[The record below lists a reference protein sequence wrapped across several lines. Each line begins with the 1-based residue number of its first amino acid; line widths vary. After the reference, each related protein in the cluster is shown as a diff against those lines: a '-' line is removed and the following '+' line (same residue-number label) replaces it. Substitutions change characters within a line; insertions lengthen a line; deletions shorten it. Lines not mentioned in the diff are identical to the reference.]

1 MKKRK
6 GSVMEIMYVGI
17 AVFAMTIVMMSY
29 LNNMQ
34 LVSSKEDVNQVARK
48 YILRMETMGYLDDT
62 GRLNLLHDLQEIGV
76 TDIDLS
82 GTTLSDAGYGNPIY
96 LVISGKLEGKQANIS
111 NIFNVIFEGRT
122 VDIYEKRMSTAKN

>member
-6 GSVMEIMYVGI
+6 GSVMDILHVGV
-17 AVFAMTIVMMSY
+17 AVCAMTIVMMSY

-34 LVSSKEDVNQVARK
+34 LISAKEDVNQVARK

-62 GRLNLLHDLQEIGV
+62 GRLNLVHDLQEIGV

-82 GTTLSDAGYGNPIY
+82 GTTISDAGYGNSIY
-96 LVISGKLEGKQANIS
+96 LVIQGKLDGKQANIS
-111 NIFNVIFEGRT
+111 DIFNVIFEDKT